1 MKKLSAAL
9 AAAVTRV
16 AEPGGLA
23 YTERQLYYELCRAL
37 PSGWHRRL
45 SGLRH
50 LPVAWLH
57 RLPYHLVTPLPPLP
71 YVQFQAALADYRT
84 AQGTPPGLLIQPR
97 TRFFDPKAQEPDLFD
112 YGLPRLLLVQQPA
125 VAAMLL
131 ANHLHMDL
139 PCAILPLAA
148 ATPLPDAL
156 CAMLVRAGE
165 AQVYLLH
172 DATSE
177 GLALIHGLRTALALP
192 DRVRLTV
199 LGLRPRDLLRLHIFA
214 QQGPEQLPPRD
225 APWFAH
231 LTPAERTWLQAGYYG
246 ECEALRP
253 AHLLRSLRRSL
264 TPPRVLAQP
273 TGNSRLT
280 LETTFMSWPTI

>member
-23 YTERQLYYELCRAL
+23 YTEGQLYYELCRTL
-37 PSGWHRRL
+37 SSGWRRRL
-45 SGLRH
+45 PGLRH

-57 RLPYHLVTPLPPLP
+57 RLPHHLVTPPPPLP
-71 YVQFQAALADYRT
+71 YVQFQAALAHYRT
-84 AQGTPPGLLIQPR
+84 TQGAPPGLLTQPR
-97 TRFFDPKAQEPDLFD
+97 SLFFDPKAQEPDLFD

-172 DATSE
+172 DATTE
-177 GLALIHGLRTALALP
+177 GLALTHGLRTALALP
-192 DRVRLTV
+192 DRARLTL
-199 LGLRPRDLLRLHIFA
+199 LGLRPRDLLRLHLFA
-214 QQGPEQLPPRD
+214 QLGPEWLPPTD
-225 APWFAH
+225 APWFTR
-231 LTPAERTWLQAGYYG
+231 LTPAERTWLQAGYRG
-246 ECEALRP
+246 EIEAMRP

-264 TPPRVLAQP
+264 MPPRVLAQP
-273 TGNSRLT
+273 AGNDRPTVATG
-280 LETTFMSWPTI
+280 FMSWPTV